1 MGIVLN
7 SHRFLPIRAELAAD
21 KVFQTLREDENVD
34 GSRESTKSRFMLVLG
49 TFAGLQGCGEKL
61 SEGHF

>member
-49 TFAGLQGCGEKL
+49 TFAGL
-61 SEGHF
+61 